1 MLLVLPLTGSRLVA
15 PLPEDLSRPEEELWL
30 PDWSGLS
37 ELSGLSESS
46 GLSSAGGATLLIS
59 NATDAGAGV
68 LYLDSHVSN
77 SPKSNSALIVWVPT
91 NDSPGFVH
99 LSTAVPSSPTETIS
113 ASGFSLS

>member
-30 PDWSGLS
+30 PDW
-37 ELSGLSESS
+37 SGLSESS